1 MTVETTLFRLAF
13 RQLTASRR
21 ALWALLLAAVPLLL
35 ALVSRA
41 QDLTREQALEVYAN
55 TYQVLIVGVLLPLVA
70 LVVGT
75 SVFGAETEDGTI
87 LYVLGKPV
95 ERWRMV
101 LARLAAAAVAVALV
115 MVPTTLATALVT
127 VGTGDESGLV
137 LGSTLSVAAGALLYS
152 AVFIALSLSTRR
164 ALVVGLAYVVIWEG
178 TFSNIFAGTRAL
190 SVRQYTLSVAD
201 GLSALPD
208 SILAAGIPG
217 ETAIVMGAVVAVLAT
232 VHAVRRLRV
241 FEVGEAA

>member
-1 MTVETTLFRLAF
+1 MMVETTLFRLAF

-21 ALWALLLAAVPLLL
+21 ALWALLLAAVPLLM
-35 ALVSRA
+35 ALVTSA
-41 QDLTREQALEVYAN
+41 QDLSPEGRLEVFSGI
-55 TYQVLIVGVLLPLVA
+55 YQVLIVGVLLPLVA

-75 SVFGAETEDGTI
+75 SVFGAEMEDGTI

-115 MVPTTLATALVT
+115 MVPTTLATGLLV
-127 VGTGDESGLV
+127 VGAGDASGLV
-137 LGSTLSVAAGALLYS
+137 LGATLSVAAGALLYS

-178 TFSNIFAGTRAL
+178 TFSSIFAGTRAL
-190 SVRQYTLSVAD
+190 SVRQYTLAVAD

-208 SILAAGIPG
+208 STFVAQLPG
-217 ETAIVMGAVVAVLAT
+217 ETAIVMGIAVAVLAT
-232 VHAVRRLRV
+232 VHAIRRLRV